1 MSMDQAGLARIKLLL
16 LDVDGVMTDGR
27 IVLDDNGVESKFF
40 NVRDGHGLK
49 MLQRAGLRVGI
60 LTGRKSRVVDLR
72 AAELGVEIVFQ
83 GAKNKLE
90 VYERMLAEQSL
101 TDEEVAFAGDDVI
114 DLPVLRRVGLA
125 LAPAD
130 AVDEVREVVHYVC
143 RAAGGHGAVRE
154 IVELLLRGQGLW
166 EQAMA
171 RYR

>member
-1 MSMDQAGLARIKLLL
+1 MNMDQAGLARIKLLL

-101 TDEEVAFAGDDVI
+101 TDKEVAFAGDDVI